1 MINAIVT
8 DIEGT
13 TSSLSFVKDTLFPY
27 ARNKLAYYIYANSDE
42 DLFKQQVNDVIK
54 LSCGEVSID
63 ATLGEVILLLQ
74 RWIDEDRKIT
84 SLKTLQGLIWEQGYI
99 QGDYKGHVYSDAYDS
114 LQHWHKQGVLLSVYS
129 SGSVY
134 AQKLLFQHT
143 EFGDITPF
151 FSNYFDTHVGNKGD
165 ITSYHRIAA
174 QIGLAPV
181 NMLFLSDI
189 VVELD
194 AAHAAGFQTW
204 QLVRG
209 DEISATG
216 SHRQA
221 RSFADIT
228 L

>member
-1 MINAIVT
+1 MIKAIVI

-27 ARNKLAYYIYANSDE
+27 ARNKLADYIYANSDE
-42 DLFKQQVNDVIK
+42 DLVKQQVNDAIK

-63 ATLGEVILLLQ
+63 ATLDEVVLLLQ
-74 RWIDEDRKIT
+74 RWIDEDRKIIP
-84 SLKTLQGLIWEQGYI
+84 LKTLQGLIWEQGYI

-165 ITSYHRIAA
+165 ITSYQQIAT
-174 QIGLAPV
+174 QIGLPPV
-181 NMLFLSDI
+181 NILFLSDI
-189 VVELD
+189 VAELD
-194 AAHAAGFQTW
+194 AALAAGYQTW
-204 QLVRG
+204 QLVRDNKILG
-209 DEISATG
+209 TG

-221 RSFADIT
+221 RSFAKIT